1 MILLGRVALLLALTA
16 SVVPAQ
22 SASAVT
28 GQSGS
33 AAPAQSADIALT
45 PEIFQ
50 VFELPL
56 TVTSPTLVKT
66 KHGYLLKCVLANAS
80 EFRQLGFRYSLA
92 VVEVDG
98 TQSVVS
104 RSEGFVLAPYQMKY
118 VTFKTPLRLS
128 LKGNERLVLMA
139 EQVISTDYVWDV
151 VQSKEAL
158 ASYLN
163 GDYSITPH
171 VLRMLNEVD
180 SREPMKII
188 F

>member
-1 MILLGRVALLLALTA
+1 MILLGRVALLLVLTA
-16 SVVPAQ
+16 SMVAAQ
-22 SASAVT
+22 SASVI
-28 GQSGS
+28 
-33 AAPAQSADIALT
+33 PAQSNDIALT
-45 PEIFQ
+45 PEVFQ
-50 VFELPL
+50 VLELPL
-56 TVTSPTLVKT
+56 TVTSPTLIKT

-92 VVEVDG
+92 MVDADG

-104 RSEGFVLAPYQMKY
+104 RSEGFVLAPYQTKN

-151 VQSKEAL
+151 VQPKEAL

-163 GDYSITPH
+163 GDYSTTPH

-180 SREPMKII
+180 SREPVKII
-188 F
+188 Y

>member
-1 MILLGRVALLLALTA
+1 MILLGRVALLLVLTA
-16 SVVPAQ
+16 SMVAAQ
-22 SASAVT
+22 SASAVP
-28 GQSGS
+28 GQSN
-33 AAPAQSADIALT
+33 DIALT
-45 PEIFQ
+45 PEVFQ
-50 VFELPL
+50 VLELPL
-56 TVTSPTLVKT
+56 TVAGPTLIKT

-92 VVEVDG
+92 MVDADG

-104 RSEGFVLAPYQMKY
+104 RSEGFVLAPYQTKN

-151 VQSKEAL
+151 VQPKEAL

-163 GDYSITPH
+163 GDYSTTPH

-180 SREPMKII
+180 SREPVKII
-188 F
+188 Y

>member
-1 MILLGRVALLLALTA
+1 MILLGRVALLLALTVSVVAGQSA

-22 SASAVT
+22 SADLAF
-28 GQSGS
+28 
-33 AAPAQSADIALT
+33 T
-45 PEIFQ
+45 PEVFQ

-66 KHGYLLKCVLANAS
+66 KHGYLLRCVLANAS

-92 VVEVDG
+92 IVDADG

-104 RSEGFVLAPYQMKY
+104 RSEGFVLAPYQTKNVM
-118 VTFKTPLRLS
+118 FKTLLRLS

-151 VQSKEAL
+151 VQPKEAL

-163 GDYSITPH
+163 GDYSTTPR

-180 SREPMKII
+180 SREPVKII